1 MDSASE
7 TVAVPTE
14 PSQNGESHLETK
26 NGPEVNITD
35 TTSPST
41 EQINEMAPKIA
52 EDIAKKNEPKPLKT
66 NKKPKDEE
74 KKLRSLLKSLE
85 EEENPENKLDA
96 LARKYIQLA
105 SEHKTTQAKKDELEK
120 RLGKVGK
127 ERDHLQS
134 EFNKASLAK
143 HKLESLCRELQRHS
157 KLVKE
162 QSQLRSQE
170 EEAKRKELSEK
181 FQTTINDISEQMQE
195 NYKANQQ
202 LKNENNDLAARLKV
216 LAEQYEVREEHVEK
230 VFKHKQLEVQLAEAK
245 LAQQNLQFEEDKRK
259 TLAENQLLIKQAQE
273 YQKQCEILT
282 KQEAEMKSQ
291 LTLYAERFE
300 DFQKTLN
307 KSNEVF
313 STFKKEMDT
322 MTKTI
327 KKLEKERNIWKS
339 KFDSV
344 NRSLLQM
351 VEEGEKRKSEMSVLR
366 VKNERLEKL
375 CRALHKGGKVTAND
389 VEQEKSQ
396 CPFTAENG
404 VDENSAQN
412 LDAEAEKANCN
423 TGEEPATEREV
434 WSEDKPDSVE
444 VTADSASNESSQT
457 DRDSVAEEPTDSKD
471 SSTNTETSET
481 VPSDSPSGPVE
492 VLIESEKADEGVNA
506 PDESENQDEV
516 PNESGIPV
524 EISNDSETPDEV
536 PNESGKLGEI
546 SIKSAIP
553 CQVPSESSIPDGAPN
568 ESVKPGEISN
578 ESKIPDE
585 VPIKCGIPD
594 QVPNESGKLVEA
606 PNDSEILGE
615 FPVASEIPVKVSSE
629 SRIPDE
635 VSNESKTPVEVPI
648 ESKTLSE
655 IPNGSNNELEVK

>member
-1 MDSASE
+1 MENFSMDSASE
-7 TVAVPTE
+7 TVVVPTE

-41 EQINEMAPKIA
+41 EQISEMAPKIT
-52 EDIAKKNEPKPLKT
+52 EDIAKKSEPKPLKT

-230 VFKHKQLEVQLAEAK
+230 VFKHKQLELQLAEAK

-339 KFDSV
+339 KCDSV

-351 VEEGEKRKSEMSVLR
+351 VEEREKRKSEMSVLR

-375 CRALHKGGKVTAND
+375 CRALHKGGKVTASD

-412 LDAEAEKANCN
+412 VDAEAEKANCN
-423 TGEEPATEREV
+423 TGEEPTKEREV
-434 WSEDKPDSVE
+434 WLEDKPDSVE

-457 DRDSVAEEPTDSKD
+457 VRDSVAEEPTDSKD

-492 VLIESEKADEGVNA
+492 VPIESEKADEGLNA
-506 PDESENQDEV
+506 SDESENQDEV
-516 PNESGIPV
+516 PNEFGIPD
-524 EISNDSETPDEV
+524 EISNDSETPDKV

-546 SIKSAIP
+546 PIKSAIP
-553 CQVPSESSIPDGAPN
+553 YQVPSESSIPDGVRNGSEKPVEILN
-568 ESVKPGEISN
+568 EY
-578 ESKIPDE
+578 KIPDE
-585 VPIKCGIPD
+585 VP
-594 QVPNESGKLVEA
+594 NESGKVVEA
-606 PNDSEILGE
+606 PDDSEILGE

-635 VSNESKTPVEVPI
+635 VSNESETPVEVLV
-648 ESKTLSE
+648 ESKTVSE

>member
-7 TVAVPTE
+7 TVVVPTE
-14 PSQNGESHLETK
+14 PSQNGDSHLETK

-41 EQINEMAPKIA
+41 EQISEMAPKIA
-52 EDIAKKNEPKPLKT
+52 EDIAKKSEPKPLKT

-339 KFDSV
+339 KFDGV
-344 NRSLLQM
+344 NRSLVQM

-412 LDAEAEKANCN
+412 VDAEAEKANCN
-423 TGEEPATEREV
+423 TGEEPAKEREV

-471 SSTNTETSET
+471 SSKNTETSET

-492 VLIESEKADEGVNA
+492 VPIESEKADEGVNA
-506 PDESENQDEV
+506 SDESENQDEV
-516 PNESGIPV
+516 PNESGIPD
-524 EISNDSETPDEV
+524 EISNNSETADEV
-536 PNESGKLGEI
+536 
-546 SIKSAIP
+546 
-553 CQVPSESSIPDGAPN
+553 PN
-568 ESVKPGEISN
+568 ESVKPGEIS
-578 ESKIPDE
+578 
-585 VPIKCGIPD
+585 IKCGIPD

-635 VSNESKTPVEVPI
+635 VSNESETPVEVPI

>member
-7 TVAVPTE
+7 TVVVPTE
-14 PSQNGESHLETK
+14 PSQNGESHLRTK

-41 EQINEMAPKIA
+41 EQISEMAPKIT
-52 EDIAKKNEPKPLKT
+52 EDIAKKSEPKPLKT

-96 LARKYIQLA
+96 LARKHQSIKLPKQRKM
-105 SEHKTTQAKKDELEK
+105 SWRKDWE
-120 RLGKVGK
+120 RLGRK
-127 ERDHLQS
+127 EIICNL
-134 EFNKASLAK
+134 SLIK
-143 HKLESLCRELQRHS
+143 QVLLNISLRVFVESYS
-157 KLVKE
+157 DTE

-339 KFDSV
+339 KCDSV

-351 VEEGEKRKSEMSVLR
+351 VEEREKQKSEMSVLR

-396 CPFTAENG
+396 CPLTAENG
-404 VDENSAQN
+404 INEMSAQN
-412 LDAEAEKANCN
+412 MDAEAEKANYN
-423 TGEEPATEREV
+423 TGEEPAKEREV
-434 WSEDKPDSVE
+434 WLEDKPDSVE

-457 DRDSVAEEPTDSKD
+457 DRDSVAGEPTDSKD
-471 SSTNTETSET
+471 SSTITETSET
-481 VPSDSPSGPVE
+481 VPSEHTPSGPAE
-492 VLIESEKADEGVNA
+492 VPIESENADEGLNA
-506 PDESENQDEV
+506 SDESENQDEV
-516 PNESGIPV
+516 SNESGIRD
-524 EISNDSETPDEV
+524 EISNDSETSDEV

-546 SIKSAIP
+546 QIKSAIP
-553 CQVPSESSIPDGAPN
+553 YQVPSESSIPDGVSN

-585 VPIKCGIPD
+585 VSIKCGIRD

-635 VSNESKTPVEVPI
+635 VSNESETPVEVPI